1 MAVIIRLRKQ
11 GRTNHAVYR
20 LVVTDSQN
28 KRDGK
33 YMEMLGSY
41 NPADPDHER
50 GLTVK
55 ADRIQH
61 WLESGAQISDKA
73 ETLVKRAAP
82 GVIKTYRDRLM
93 ARDAKATAKKRARRK
108 AKGKAVG
115 VKAAPKKAAPKKATT

>member
-1 MAVIIRLRKQ
+1 MAVMIRLRKQ

-20 LVVTDSQN
+20 LVVTDSRN

-61 WLESGAQISDKA
+61 WLDNGAQISEKA
-73 ETLVKRAAP
+73 ESLVKRAAP
-82 GVIKTYRDRLM
+82 AVIKSYRERLRT
-93 ARDAKATAKKRARRK
+93 RDLKVTAKKRAWRK
-108 AKGKAVG
+108 AKAS
-115 VKAAPKKAAPKKATT
+115 A